1 MEQQQQCRKE
11 KEGQIFTVWWQ
22 PTCLVRAC
30 LPVLSCQREEGD
42 DDVVVFLPVPL
53 GDESECAVR
62 VKIRV

>member
-1 MEQQQQCRKE
+1 MVEQQQCRKE

-22 PTCLVRAC
+22 PTCLVSC
-30 LPVLSCQREEGD
+30 LGERVTTTLLFFCL
-42 DDVVVFLPVPL
+42 LPLLLPL